1 MATFRKRNGKWQ
13 ARIQVSGGPTQART
27 FYKLSDARKWA
38 QQIEE
43 AYQQGLI
50 ETRPDPITL
59 YEAFQRY
66 LKDINPR
73 KKRPHIER
81 YRIKA
86 WMQHSLSQ
94 RKLEYIRTY
103 HLATWRDDKIKQGFQ
118 ANTIRLHLAV
128 LSHLYTVAQSEWGYE
143 HLQNPVL
150 HLTRPKLPRVRETRI
165 SDHDIDLLI
174 QNTKSSYLPCLIKL
188 ALYTGMR
195 RSELIKLKWS
205 EINWDKQWIHLKDT
219 KNGEDRFVPL
229 TNNIK
234 DVLRDINRSGDQ
246 LFPISEHAVT
256 VAFRRAIKKSN
267 LNNLSFHTLRHE
279 AITRFFEMG
288 LTIPEVACISGH
300 KSWSMLKRYT
310 HMNTKNLVARID
322 KSQPEDKIYLTHNSS
337 GFVTPQS

>member
-27 FYKLSDARKWA
+27 FYRLSDARKWA
-38 QQIEE
+38 QQTEE
-43 AYQQGLI
+43 AYQQGLM

-81 YRIKA
+81 YRIRA
-86 WMQHSLSQ
+86 WMQHSLNQ
-94 RKLEYIRTY
+94 RKLEFIRTY
-103 HLATWRDDKIKQGFQ
+103 HLAAWRDNKIKQGFQ

-150 HLTRPKLPRVRETRI
+150 HLTRPKLPKVRETRI

-174 QNTKSSYLPCLIKL
+174 HNTKSSYLPYLIKL

-205 EINWDKQWIHLKDT
+205 EINWDKQCIHLKDT

-234 DVLRDINRSGDQ
+234 DVLKDINRSGDQ

-279 AITRFFEMG
+279 SITRFFEMG
-288 LTIPEVACISGH
+288 LTIPEVASISGH

-310 HMNTKNLVARID
+310 HMNYVKLIE
-322 KSQPEDKIYLTHNSS
+322 KL
-337 GFVTPQS
+337 G

>member
-1 MATFRKRNGKWQ
+1 MATFRKRNNKWQ
-13 ARIQVSGGPTQART
+13 ARIQLSGGPTQAKT
-27 FYKLSDARKWA
+27 FHRLTDARKWA

-43 AYQQGLI
+43 AYQQGLM

-59 YEAFQRY
+59 YDAFKRY

-73 KKRPHIER
+73 KKRPQIEG

-86 WMQHSLSQ
+86 WMQHSLNQ

-103 HLATWRDDKIKQGFQ
+103 HLAAWRDEKIHQGFQ

-150 HLTRPKLPRVRETRI
+150 HLTRPKLPKVRESRI
-165 SDHDIDLLI
+165 SDQDINLII
-174 QNTKSSYLPCLIKL
+174 QNTKSSYLPNLIKF

-195 RSELIKLKWS
+195 RSEIIKLRWS
-205 EINWDKQWIHLKDT
+205 DINWDKQWIHLKDT
-219 KNGEDRFVPL
+219 KNGEDRFIPL
-229 TNNIK
+229 MSKIK
-234 DVLRDINRSGDQ
+234 DILKTIDNSSEE

-256 VAFRRAIKKSN
+256 VAFTRAIKKSN
-267 LNNLSFHTLRHE
+267 LSNISFHTLRHE

-288 LTIPEVACISGH
+288 LTIPEVASISGH
-300 KSWSMLKRYT
+300 KSWSMLRRYT
-310 HMNTKNLVARID
+310 HLH
-322 KSQPEDKIYLTHNSS
+322 SQKLINKLN
-337 GFVTPQS
+337 G